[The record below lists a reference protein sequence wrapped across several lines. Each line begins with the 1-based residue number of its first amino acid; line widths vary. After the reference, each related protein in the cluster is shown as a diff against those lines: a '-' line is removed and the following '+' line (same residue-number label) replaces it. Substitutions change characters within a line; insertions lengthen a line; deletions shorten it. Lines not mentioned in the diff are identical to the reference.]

1 MWLDELPNT
10 IDGLLGA
17 LRQGDLT
24 CAQARAIQ
32 RERFMLGAQTF
43 AAVVRH
49 VVEPWQPGLPFSG
62 VAVAHKDIFDQDGY
76 CPGLGRDRGQVC
88 TGTVLAGAPERLR
101 TQGFHQLGTLSMAE
115 DACSAT
121 AFTRHLPVPVN
132 PLDPRLAVGGSS
144 SGSAVAV
151 ASGMVY
157 ASLGTDT
164 AGSVRIPSMTCGVM
178 GLKTTHGLIG
188 RDGMSL
194 LCPSLDSIGVLA
206 RSVGD
211 LGHVL
216 QVLEPS
222 LAHPD
227 ENVRVAYWDAFA
239 ALGTGHESV
248 VAVVNDCW
256 NEFAQPLS
264 VEHHRSVTQCFE
276 QASHHVQIMMSTEV
290 GRGQAERMRGDLACD
305 EVRQLGMLGQA
316 LPALFYEQSRAQ
328 RAQLLQRLVET
339 AFAEA
344 DVLMLPLQLQSLPEA
359 DEVYPG
365 GARFSASASLA
376 MHRMCGWINY
386 LGVPALAMPVGKDS
400 RGLPVSLQMIARP
413 CHEWQLIALGQRIQ
427 NEIYGP
433 GGIVPRTPQPK
444 EISS

>member
-1 MWLDELPNT
+1 MLLDDLPNT
-10 IDGLLGA
+10 IDGLLRA

-24 CAQARAIQ
+24 CAQARASQ

-43 AAVVRH
+43 AGVVRH

-62 VAVAHKDIFDQDGY
+62 VAVAHKDIFEQDGY
-76 CPGLGRDRGQVC
+76 CPGLGRDGGQVC
-88 TGTVLAGAPERLR
+88 TGKVLANAPARLR
-101 TQGFHQLGTLSMAE
+101 AQGFHQLGTLSMAE

-121 AFTRHLPVPVN
+121 AFTRRLPVPVN

-178 GLKTTHGLIG
+178 GLKTTHGLID
-188 RDGMSL
+188 REGMPL

-206 RSVGD
+206 RAVED

-216 QVLEPS
+216 EVLVPS
-222 LAHPD
+222 LERHDP
-227 ENVRVAYWDAFA
+227 NVSVSYWDAFET
-239 ALGTGHESV
+239 LGTGHEPVAQV
-248 VAVVNDCW
+248 VRDCW
-256 NEFAQPLS
+256 SEFAQPLS
-264 VEHHRSVTQCFE
+264 AERQRRVTQCFE

-290 GRGQAERMRGDLACD
+290 GQGQMERIRRDLACD

-316 LPALFYEQSRAQ
+316 LPVLFYEQSRAQ
-328 RAQLLQRLVET
+328 RGELLQQFVES
-339 AFAEA
+339 AFADA
-344 DVLMLPLQLQSLPEA
+344 DVLMLPLQLQSIPDV

-365 GARFSASASLA
+365 GARFSANASLA

-386 LGVPALAMPVGKDS
+386 LGLPALAMPVGTDNK
-400 RGLPVSLQMIARP
+400 GLPVSLQMIARP
-413 CHEWQLIALGQRIQ
+413 CHEWQLLEVGQRIQ
-427 NEIYGP
+427 NELYGRD
-433 GGIVPRTPQPK
+433 GIVPRTPQQK
-444 EISS
+444 EISL